1 MRLLLLFLSLL
12 FVGCASNSSPRI
24 DYTGTYTGNLILR
37 GQTSV
42 DITMEI
48 SPSMRFEMT
57 NDAGKR
63 LFYGECAR
71 TEPEGLYCFQALGL
85 ELFTL
90 EGVMVD
96 GVLQGVFEV
105 ISVSENV
112 KGSFTFE
119 KL

>member
-1 MRLLLLFLSLL
+1 MKYGILLSLL
-12 FVGCASNSSPRI
+12 FVGCASNPSPRI
-24 DYTGTYTGNLILR
+24 DYIGTYTGNLTLR

-48 SPSMRFEMT
+48 SPSMRFEMFT
-57 NDAGKR
+57 DEGER
-63 LFYGECAR
+63 LWYGECAR
-71 TEPEGLYCFQALGL
+71 TEPEGIYCFQALGL

-90 EGVMVD
+90 EGSIVD
-96 GVLQGVFEV
+96 GVLQGAFEV
-105 ISVSENV
+105 ISISENV